1 MQRLPGSKRNNRAIE
16 RKGFAMIHAAIVGL
30 GRWGRRLVEASSG
43 HTRLTIV
50 RAVEPEPEGAQDFCA
65 QHHLELTGSLGAV
78 LADSAI
84 DAVLLATPHSLH
96 PAQVMA
102 CAAARKQVFCE
113 KPLALRRA
121 DATRM
126 FDACRQAGVAL
137 AVGHNRRF
145 WPSMAALRDTV
156 ASGELGAILHIEGHN
171 SNENS
176 QRITAGWR
184 LSPLESPGGGLTG
197 AGLHVLDAF
206 VSLLGPVRRVY
217 AQLNSRER
225 GPPQLDT
232 AMLAIDFVNGATGT
246 LATVRATP
254 LYWRLHVFGTEGSAE
269 VLDEG
274 TMILRKTAAKPKQ
287 ISYPATDVLRAE
299 LDAFADTIERKRAFP
314 VPEADVLATLSAFE
328 AALRSMQSGNP
339 VACDD

>member
-1 MQRLPGSKRNNRAIE
+1 
-16 RKGFAMIHAAIVGL
+16 MIHAAIVGL
-30 GRWGRRLVEASSG
+30 GRWGRRLVEASVG
-43 HTRLTIV
+43 HPRIRIV
-50 RAVEPEPEGAQDFCA
+50 RAVEPELEGAENFCA
-65 QHHLELTGSLGAV
+65 EHRLELTDSLDAV
-78 LADSAI
+78 LADPAI

-96 PAQVMA
+96 AAQVMA

-121 DATRM
+121 DAARM

-145 WPSMAALRDTV
+145 WPSMAALRDIV
-156 ASGELGAILHIEGHN
+156 ASGELGIVLHVEGHN

-176 QRITAGWR
+176 QSITAGWR
-184 LSPLESPGGGLTG
+184 LQPEESPGGGLTG

-206 VSLLGPVRRVY
+206 VSMLGPVRRVY
-217 AQLNSRER
+217 ARLNSREQR
-225 GPPQLDT
+225 PPPLDT
-232 AMLAIDFVNGATGT
+232 AMLAIEFASGVTGT

-254 LYWRLHVFGTEGSAE
+254 LYWRVHVFGTKGSAE

-274 TMILRKTAAKPKQ
+274 TMILRKTGRTPTQ
-287 ISYPATDVLRAE
+287 ISYPAIDVLRAE
-299 LDAFADTIERKRAFP
+299 LDAFADTIEDKRAFP

-328 AALRSMQSGNP
+328 AALRSMQSGTP
-339 VACDD
+339 VECDADPPA

>member
-1 MQRLPGSKRNNRAIE
+1 MLADPAIE
-16 RKGFAMIHAAIVGL
+16 AI
-30 GRWGRRLVEASSG
+30 
-43 HTRLTIV
+43 
-50 RAVEPEPEGAQDFCA
+50 
-65 QHHLELTGSLGAV
+65 
-78 LADSAI
+78 
-84 DAVLLATPHSLH
+84 LLATPHSLH

-113 KPLALRRA
+113 KPLALCRA
-121 DATRM
+121 DAARM
-126 FDACRQAGVAL
+126 FDACRQAGVVL

-145 WPSMAALRDTV
+145 WPAMAALREMV
-156 ASGELGAILHIEGHN
+156 ASGELGAILHVEGHN

-176 QRITAGWR
+176 QNITAGWR

-217 AQLNSRER
+217 AQHNLREQ
-225 GPPQLDT
+225 GPPPLDT
-232 AMLAIDFVNGATGT
+232 AMLALEFASGATGA

-254 LYWRLHVFGTEGSAE
+254 LYWRIHVFGTEGSAE

-274 TMILRKTAAKPKQ
+274 TMMLRKSGAKPKQ
-287 ISYPATDVLRAE
+287 LSFPAIDVLRAE
-299 LDAFADTIERKRAFP
+299 LDAFADAIETKRAFP

-328 AALRSMQSGNP
+328 AALRSMQSGKP
-339 VACDD
+339 VACDDDPPPA